1 MKHPFQSYRQ
11 LFPVLSSHIHVGSC
25 SQGAVSRP
33 VSAAIEEYHRSLLQH
48 GHNGDLSMAR
58 LEEARGHFAKL
69 IGAEPDEIAVLS
81 SASEA
86 IAGVATA
93 LPYVPGKEGIVYAD
107 TDFPTVGHIWQ
118 AQEMFRDHI
127 CCIPSIEGEVTIEQ
141 YEEHV
146 TEKTALVMVSQVN
159 YTNGFQQDLKSIA
172 DIAHRNQA
180 LLFVDAYQSAGII
193 PVDVKAMGVDILVAG
208 ARKYMLGI
216 PGVAFLYVS
225 KDRIDRFKP
234 RLTGWLGQEPAS
246 RFDIAHPVPAAGA
259 RRFETGLPSFISI
272 FAANAALK
280 LLLEIGVTS
289 IQAYMSEL
297 LDFSVEYGRRK
308 GLHIRVPYRGGT
320 LPSLLAV
327 EVADVSAMERNL
339 RSQNMIVSARKD
351 VIRVAPHFYN
361 TAEEVRR
368 VIDELAG
375 RC

>member
-11 LFPVLSSHIHVGSC
+11 LFPVLSSHIHVGNC
-25 SQGAVSRP
+25 SQGAISRP
-33 VSAAIEEYHRSLLQH
+33 VSAAIEEYHRSLLQY

-93 LPYVPGKEGIVYAD
+93 LPFIPGKEGIVYAD

-127 CCIPSIEGEVTIEQ
+127 CCIPSTEGEVTIEQ

-146 TEKTALVMVSQVN
+146 TENTALIMVSHVN
-159 YTNGFQQDLKSIA
+159 YTNGFQQDLQSIA
-172 DIAHRNQA
+172 NIAHRNQA

-193 PVDVKAMGVDILVAG
+193 PIDVKAMEIDILVAG
-208 ARKYMLGI
+208 ARKYLLGI
-216 PGVAFLYVS
+216 PGVAFLYIS
-225 KDRIDRFKP
+225 KERIDRFKP
-234 RLTGWLGQEPAS
+234 RLTGWLGQESAS
-246 RFDIAHPVPAAGA
+246 RFDIAHPVPAVGA

-280 LLLEIGVTS
+280 LLLEIGVTN
-289 IQAYMSEL
+289 IQTYMNEL
-297 LDFSVEYGRRK
+297 LDFSVKYGRSR
-308 GLHIRVPYRGGT
+308 GLHIRIPEGGDV

-327 EVADVSAMERNL
+327 KVADVPAAEKRLQSR
-339 RSQNMIVSARKD
+339 NMIVSARKD

-375 RC
+375 SC

>member
-11 LFPVLSSHIHVGSC
+11 LFPVLSSHIHLGSC
-25 SQGAVSRP
+25 SQGAISRP

-58 LEEARGHFAKL
+58 VEEARGHFAKL

-93 LPYVPGKEGIVYAD
+93 LPYVSGKEGIVYAD

-118 AQEMFRDHI
+118 AQDQFREHI
-127 CCIPSIEGEVTIEQ
+127 RCIPSMHGEVTLQQ
-141 YEEHV
+141 YEEHI
-146 TEKTALVMVSQVN
+146 TENTALVMVSHVN
-159 YTNGFQQDLKSIA
+159 YTNGFQQDLKSMA
-172 DIAHRNQA
+172 DVAHRNQA

-193 PVDVKAMGVDILVAG
+193 PMDVKAMGVDILVAG

-225 KDRIDRFKP
+225 NDWIDRFKP
-234 RLTGWLGQEPAS
+234 KLTGWLGQEAAS
-246 RFDIAHPVPAAGA
+246 RFDIARPVPAAGA

-280 LLLEIGVTS
+280 LLLEIGVTD

-297 LDFSVEYGRRK
+297 LEFSMEYGRRK
-308 GLHIRVPYRGGT
+308 GLSIR
-320 LPSLLAV
+320 LPSGEGALPGFIAV
-327 EVADVSAMERNL
+327 EVADASAVESRL
-339 RSQNMIVSARKD
+339 RSQNIIVSARKD
-351 VIRVAPHFYN
+351 VIRLAPHFYN
-361 TAEEVRR
+361 TAGEIRR
-368 VIDELAG
+368 VMDEVATI
-375 RC
+375 

>member
-11 LFPVLSSHIHVGSC
+11 LFPVLSSHLHVGSC
-25 SQGAVSRP
+25 SQGAISRP

-93 LPYVPGKEGIVYAD
+93 LSYVPGKEGIVYAD

-127 CCIPSIEGEVTIEQ
+127 CCIPSTEGEVTLEQ

-146 TEKTALVMVSQVN
+146 TENTALIMVSHVN

-172 DIAHRNQA
+172 HIAHRNQA
-180 LLFVDAYQSAGII
+180 LLFVDAYQSAGMI
-193 PVDVKAMGVDILVAG
+193 PIDVKAMGIDMLVAG

-216 PGVAFLYVS
+216 PGVAFLYIS
-225 KDRIDRFKP
+225 KERIERFKP
-234 RLTGWLGQEPAS
+234 RLTGWLGQEFAS

-280 LLLEIGVTS
+280 LLLEIGVTN
-289 IQAYMSEL
+289 IQTYMNEL
-297 LDFSVEYGRRK
+297 LDFSIEYGRSK
-308 GLHIRVPYRGGT
+308 GLHIRIPDEGGT

-327 EVADVSAMERNL
+327 EVADVSAVERRL
-339 RSQNMIVSARKD
+339 RSRNMIVSARKD

-368 VIDELAG
+368 VLDELG
-375 RC
+375 GSC

>member
-25 SQGAVSRP
+25 SQGAISRP

-48 GHNGDLSMAR
+48 GHNGALSMAR

-69 IGAEPDEIAVLS
+69 IGAEPNEIAVLS

-118 AQEMFRDHI
+118 AQELFRDHI
-127 CCIPSIEGEVTIEQ
+127 CCIPSTEGEVTLKQ
-141 YEEHV
+141 YEEHIK
-146 TEKTALVMVSQVN
+146 ENTALIMVSHVN

-172 DIAHRNQA
+172 NIAHRNQA
-180 LLFVDAYQSAGII
+180 LLFVDAYQSTGMI
-193 PVDVKAMGVDILVAG
+193 PVDVKAMDIDILVAG

-216 PGVAFLYVS
+216 PGVAFLYIS
-225 KDRIDRFKP
+225 KDQIDRFKP
-234 RLTGWLGQEPAS
+234 RLTGWLGQEPSS
-246 RFDIAHPVPAAGA
+246 RFDIAHPAPAAGA

-280 LLLEIGVTS
+280 LLLEIGVTD
-289 IQAYMSEL
+289 IQSYMYEL
-297 LDFSVEYGRRK
+297 MDFSFEYGRSK
-308 GLHIRVPYRGGT
+308 GLHIRIPDGGGT

-327 EVADVSAMERNL
+327 EVADVLAVERHL
-339 RSQNMIVSARKD
+339 RSRNMIVSARKD

-375 RC
+375 SC

>member
-25 SQGAVSRP
+25 SQGAISRP

-48 GHNGDLSMAR
+48 GLNGDLSMAR

-69 IGAEPDEIAVLS
+69 IGAEPDEIAVMS

-127 CCIPSIEGEVTIEQ
+127 CCIPSTEGEVTIEQ

-146 TEKTALVMVSQVN
+146 TENTALIMVSHVN

-172 DIAHRNQA
+172 HIAHRNQA
-180 LLFVDAYQSAGII
+180 LLFVDAYQSAGMI
-193 PVDVKAMGVDILVAG
+193 PVDVKAMGIDILVAG

-216 PGVAFLYVS
+216 PGVAFLYIS
-225 KDRIDRFKP
+225 KDRVERFKP

-246 RFDIAHPVPAAGA
+246 RFDIAHPVPAAGT

-280 LLLEIGVTS
+280 LLLEIGVMN
-289 IQAYMSEL
+289 IQTYMNEL
-297 LDFSVEYGRRK
+297 LDFSVEYGRSK
-308 GLHIRVPYRGGT
+308 GLHIRIPDRGGT

-327 EVADVSAMERNL
+327 EVADVSAVERRL
-339 RSQNMIVSARKD
+339 RSRNMIVSAS
-351 VIRVAPHFYN
+351 P
-361 TAEEVRR
+361 
-368 VIDELAG
+368 
-375 RC
+375 

>member
-11 LFPVLSSHIHVGSC
+11 LFPVLSSHIHLGSC
-25 SQGAVSRP
+25 SQGAISRP

-58 LEEARGHFAKL
+58 VEEARGHFAKL

-86 IAGVATA
+86 IARVATA
-93 LPYVPGKEGIVYAD
+93 LPYVSGKEGIVYAD

-118 AQEMFRDHI
+118 AQDQFREHI
-127 CCIPSIEGEVTIEQ
+127 RCIPSMHGEVTLQQ
-141 YEEHV
+141 YEKHI
-146 TEKTALVMVSQVN
+146 TENTALVMVSHVN
-159 YTNGFQQDLKSIA
+159 YTNGFQQDLKSMA
-172 DIAHRNQA
+172 DVAHRNQA

-193 PVDVKAMGVDILVAG
+193 PMDVKAMGVDILVAG

-225 KDRIDRFKP
+225 NDWIDRFKP
-234 RLTGWLGQEPAS
+234 KLTGWLGQEAAS
-246 RFDIAHPVPAAGA
+246 RFDITRSVLAAGA

-280 LLLEIGVTS
+280 LLLEIGVTD

-297 LDFSVEYGRRK
+297 LEFSMEYGRRK
-308 GLHIRVPYRGGT
+308 GLSIR
-320 LPSLLAV
+320 LPSGEGALPGLIAV
-327 EVADVSAMERNL
+327 EVADASAVERRL
-339 RSQNMIVSARKD
+339 RRQNIIVSARKD

-361 TAEEVRR
+361 TAEEIRR
-368 VIDELAG
+368 VMDEVAAI
-375 RC
+375 

>member
-25 SQGAVSRP
+25 SQGAISRP
-33 VSAAIEEYHRSLLQH
+33 VSAAIEEYHRSLLQY

-93 LPYVPGKEGIVYAD
+93 LPYIPGKEGIVYAD

-118 AQEMFRDHI
+118 AQGMFRDHI
-127 CCIPSIEGEVTIEQ
+127 CCIPSTEGEVTVEQ
-141 YEEHV
+141 YKEHV
-146 TEKTALVMVSQVN
+146 TENTTLIMVSHVN

-172 DIAHRNQA
+172 NIAHRNQA

-193 PVDVKAMGVDILVAG
+193 PIDVKAMEIDILVAG
-208 ARKYMLGI
+208 ARKYLLGI
-216 PGVAFLYVS
+216 PGVAFLYIS

-234 RLTGWLGQEPAS
+234 RLTGWLGQESAS
-246 RFDIAHPVPAAGA
+246 RFDIAHPVPAVGA

-280 LLLEIGVTS
+280 LLLEIGVTN
-289 IQAYMSEL
+289 IQSYMNEL
-297 LDFSVEYGRRK
+297 LDFSVEYGRSR
-308 GLHIRVPYRGGT
+308 GLHIRIPDGGDT

-327 EVADVSAMERNL
+327 KVADVSAVEKRL
-339 RSQNMIVSARKD
+339 RSRNMIVSARKD

-368 VIDELAG
+368 VIDELAMS
-375 RC
+375 C

>member
-25 SQGAVSRP
+25 SQGAISRP

-107 TDFPTVGHIWQ
+107 YDFPTVGHIWQ

-127 CCIPSIEGEVTIEQ
+127 CCIPSTEGEVTLEQ

-146 TEKTALVMVSQVN
+146 TENTALIMVSHVN

-172 DIAHRNQA
+172 HIAHRNQA
-180 LLFVDAYQSAGII
+180 LLFVDAYQSAGMI
-193 PVDVKAMGVDILVAG
+193 PIDVEAMGIDMLVAG

-216 PGVAFLYVS
+216 PGVAFLYIS
-225 KDRIDRFKP
+225 KERIERFKP
-234 RLTGWLGQEPAS
+234 RLTGWLGQESAS

-280 LLLEIGVTS
+280 LLLEIGVTN
-289 IQAYMSEL
+289 IQTYMNEL
-297 LDFSVEYGRRK
+297 LDFSIEYGRSK
-308 GLHIRVPYRGGT
+308 GLHIRIPDEGGT

-327 EVADVSAMERNL
+327 EVADVSAVERRL
-339 RSQNMIVSARKD
+339 RSRNMIVSARKD

-368 VIDELAG
+368 VLDELG
-375 RC
+375 GSC

>member
-25 SQGAVSRP
+25 SQGAISRP

-93 LPYVPGKEGIVYAD
+93 LSYVPGKEGIVYAD

-127 CCIPSIEGEVTIEQ
+127 CCIPSTEGEVTLEQ

-146 TEKTALVMVSQVN
+146 TENTALIMVSHVN

-172 DIAHRNQA
+172 HIAHRNQA
-180 LLFVDAYQSAGII
+180 LLFVDAYQSAGMI
-193 PVDVKAMGVDILVAG
+193 PIDVKAMGIDMLVAG

-216 PGVAFLYVS
+216 PGVAFLYIS
-225 KDRIDRFKP
+225 KERIERFKP
-234 RLTGWLGQEPAS
+234 RLTGWLGQESAS

-280 LLLEIGVTS
+280 LLLEIGVTN
-289 IQAYMSEL
+289 IQTYMNEL
-297 LDFSVEYGRRK
+297 LDFSIEYGRSK
-308 GLHIRVPYRGGT
+308 GLHIRIPDGGDT
-320 LPSLLAV
+320 LPSLLAI
-327 EVADVSAMERNL
+327 EVADVSAVERHL
-339 RSQNMIVSARKD
+339 RSRNMIVSARKD

-368 VIDELAG
+368 VLDELG
-375 RC
+375 GSC

>member
-11 LFPVLSSHIHVGSC
+11 LFPVLSSHIHLGSC
-25 SQGAVSRP
+25 SQGAISRP

-58 LEEARGHFAKL
+58 VEEARGHFAKL

-93 LPYVPGKEGIVYAD
+93 LPYVSGKEGIVYAD

-118 AQEMFRDHI
+118 AQDQFREHI
-127 CCIPSIEGEVTIEQ
+127 RCIPSMHGEVTLQQ
-141 YEEHV
+141 YEKHI
-146 TEKTALVMVSQVN
+146 TENTALVMVSHVN
-159 YTNGFQQDLKSIA
+159 YTNGFQQDLKSMA
-172 DIAHRNQA
+172 DVAHRNQA

-193 PVDVKAMGVDILVAG
+193 PMDVKAMGVDILVAG

-225 KDRIDRFKP
+225 NDWIDRFKP
-234 RLTGWLGQEPAS
+234 KLTGWLGQEAAS
-246 RFDIAHPVPAAGA
+246 RFDITRSVLAAGA

-280 LLLEIGVTS
+280 LLLEIGVTD

-297 LDFSVEYGRRK
+297 LEFSMEYGRRK
-308 GLHIRVPYRGGT
+308 GLSIR
-320 LPSLLAV
+320 LPSGEGALPGLIAV
-327 EVADVSAMERNL
+327 EVADASAVERRL
-339 RSQNMIVSARKD
+339 RRQNIIVSARKD

-361 TAEEVRR
+361 TAEEIRR
-368 VIDELAG
+368 VMDEVAAI
-375 RC
+375 

>member
-25 SQGAVSRP
+25 SQGAISRP

-93 LPYVPGKEGIVYAD
+93 LPYVPEKEGIVYAD

-127 CCIPSIEGEVTIEQ
+127 CCIPSTEGKVTLEQ

-146 TEKTALVMVSQVN
+146 TEKTALIMASHVN

-172 DIAHRNQA
+172 HIAHRNQA
-180 LLFVDAYQSAGII
+180 LLFVDAYQSAGMI
-193 PVDVKAMGVDILVAG
+193 PIDVKAMGIDMLVAG

-216 PGVAFLYVS
+216 PGVAFLYIS
-225 KDRIDRFKP
+225 KERIERFKP
-234 RLTGWLGQEPAS
+234 RLTGWLGQESAS

-280 LLLEIGVTS
+280 LLLEIGVTN
-289 IQAYMSEL
+289 IQTYMNEL
-297 LDFSVEYGRRK
+297 LDFSIEYGRSK
-308 GLHIRVPYRGGT
+308 ELHIRIPDEGGT

-327 EVADVSAMERNL
+327 EVADVSAVERRL
-339 RSQNMIVSARKD
+339 RSRNMIVSARKD

-368 VIDELAG
+368 VLDELG
-375 RC
+375 GSC

>member
-25 SQGAVSRP
+25 SQGAISRP

-127 CCIPSIEGEVTIEQ
+127 CCIPSTEGEVTLEQ

-146 TEKTALVMVSQVN
+146 TENTALIMVSHVN

-172 DIAHRNQA
+172 HIAHRNQA
-180 LLFVDAYQSAGII
+180 LLFVDAYQSAGMITI
-193 PVDVKAMGVDILVAG
+193 DVEAMGIDMLVAG

-216 PGVAFLYVS
+216 PGVAFLYIS
-225 KDRIDRFKP
+225 KERIERFKP
-234 RLTGWLGQEPAS
+234 RLTGWLGQESAS

-280 LLLEIGVTS
+280 LLLEIGVTN
-289 IQAYMSEL
+289 IQTYMNEL
-297 LDFSVEYGRRK
+297 LDFSIEYGRSK
-308 GLHIRVPYRGGT
+308 GLHIRIPDGGGT

-327 EVADVSAMERNL
+327 EVADVSAVERRL
-339 RSQNMIVSARKD
+339 RSRNMIVSARKD

-368 VIDELAG
+368 VLDELG
-375 RC
+375 GSC

>member
-11 LFPVLSSHIHVGSC
+11 LFPVLSSHIHVGNC
-25 SQGAVSRP
+25 SQGAISRP
-33 VSAAIEEYHRSLLQH
+33 VSAAIEEYHRSLLQY

-69 IGAEPDEIAVLS
+69 IGAEPNEIAVLS

-93 LPYVPGKEGIVYAD
+93 LPYIPGKERIVYAD

-127 CCIPSIEGEVTIEQ
+127 CCLPSTEGEVTIEQ
-141 YEEHV
+141 YEEQV
-146 TEKTALVMVSQVN
+146 TENTALIMVSHVN
-159 YTNGFQQDLKSIA
+159 YANGFQQDLQSIA
-172 DIAHRNQA
+172 NIAHRNQA

-193 PVDVKAMGVDILVAG
+193 PVDVKAMGIDILVAG
-208 ARKYMLGI
+208 ARKYLLGI
-216 PGVAFLYVS
+216 PGVAFLYIS
-225 KDRIDRFKP
+225 KDQIDRFKP
-234 RLTGWLGQEPAS
+234 RLTGWFGQESAS
-246 RFDIAHPVPAAGA
+246 RFDIAHPVPAVGA

-280 LLLEIGVTS
+280 LLLEIGVTN
-289 IQAYMSEL
+289 IQTYMNEL
-297 LDFSVEYGRRK
+297 LDFSVEYGRSR
-308 GLHIRVPYRGGT
+308 GLHIRIPEGGDV

-327 EVADVSAMERNL
+327 KVADVSAVEKRL
-339 RSQNMIVSARKD
+339 RSRNMIVSARKD

-375 RC
+375 SR

>member
-1 MKHPFQSYRQ
+1 MKHPFQSCRQ
-11 LFPVLSSHIHVGSC
+11 LFPVLSSHIHLGSC
-25 SQGAVSRP
+25 SQGAISRP

-48 GHNGDLSMAR
+48 GHNGNLSMAR

-93 LPYVPGKEGIVYAD
+93 LPYVSGKEGIVYAD

-118 AQEMFRDHI
+118 AQDRFRDHI
-127 CCIPSIEGEVTIEQ
+127 RCIPSIHGEVTLQQ
-141 YEEHV
+141 YEEHI
-146 TEKTALVMVSQVN
+146 TENTALVMVSHVN

-172 DIAHRNQA
+172 NVAHRNQA

-193 PVDVKAMGVDILVAG
+193 PIDVKAMGVDILVAG

-225 KDRIDRFKP
+225 NDWIDRFKP
-234 RLTGWLGQEPAS
+234 RLTGWLGQESAS
-246 RFDIAHPVPAAGA
+246 RFDIARPVPAAGA

-280 LLLEIGVTS
+280 LLLEIGVTD

-297 LDFSVEYGRRK
+297 LGFSLEYGRRK
-308 GLHIRVPYRGGT
+308 GLSIRLSSGEGA
-320 LPSLLAV
+320 LLGFIAV
-327 EVADVSAMERNL
+327 EVADASAVESRL
-339 RSQNMIVSARKD
+339 RSQNIIVSARKD
-351 VIRVAPHFYN
+351 VIRLAPHFYN

-368 VIDELAG
+368 VMDEVAVI
-375 RC
+375 

>member
-25 SQGAVSRP
+25 SQGAISRP

-127 CCIPSIEGEVTIEQ
+127 CCIPSTEGEVTLEQ

-146 TEKTALVMVSQVN
+146 TENTALIMVSHVN

-172 DIAHRNQA
+172 HIAHRNQA
-180 LLFVDAYQSAGII
+180 LLFVDAYQSAGMI
-193 PVDVKAMGVDILVAG
+193 PIDVKAMGIDMLVAG

-216 PGVAFLYVS
+216 PGVAFLYIS
-225 KDRIDRFKP
+225 KERIERFKP
-234 RLTGWLGQEPAS
+234 RLTGWLGQESAS

-280 LLLEIGVTS
+280 LLLEIGVTN
-289 IQAYMSEL
+289 IQTYMNEL
-297 LDFSVEYGRRK
+297 LDFSIEYGRSK
-308 GLHIRVPYRGGT
+308 GLHIRIPDGGGT
-320 LPSLLAV
+320 IPSLLAV
-327 EVADVSAMERNL
+327 EVADVSAVERRL
-339 RSQNMIVSARKD
+339 RSRNTIVSARKD

-368 VIDELAG
+368 VLDELG
-375 RC
+375 GSC

>member
-25 SQGAVSRP
+25 SQGAISRP

-93 LPYVPGKEGIVYAD
+93 LPYVPEKEGIVYAD

-127 CCIPSIEGEVTIEQ
+127 CCIPSTEGEVTLEQ

-146 TEKTALVMVSQVN
+146 TENTALIMVSHVN

-172 DIAHRNQA
+172 HIAHRNHA
-180 LLFVDAYQSAGII
+180 LLFVDAYQSAGMI
-193 PVDVKAMGVDILVAG
+193 PIDVKTMGIDMLVAG

-216 PGVAFLYVS
+216 PGVAFLYIS
-225 KDRIDRFKP
+225 KERIERFKP
-234 RLTGWLGQEPAS
+234 RLTGWLGQESAS

-280 LLLEIGVTS
+280 LLLEIGVTN
-289 IQAYMSEL
+289 IQTYMNEL
-297 LDFSVEYGRRK
+297 LDFSVEYGRSK
-308 GLHIRVPYRGGT
+308 GLHIRIPDEGGT

-327 EVADVSAMERNL
+327 EVADVSAVERRL
-339 RSQNMIVSARKD
+339 RSRNMIVSARKD

-368 VIDELAG
+368 VLDELG
-375 RC
+375 GSC

>member
-11 LFPVLSSHIHVGSC
+11 LFPVLSSHIHLGSC
-25 SQGAVSRP
+25 SQGAISRP

-69 IGAEPDEIAVLS
+69 IGAQPDEIAVLS

-93 LPYVPGKEGIVYAD
+93 LPYVSGKEGIVYAD
-107 TDFPTVGHIWQ
+107 SDFPTVGHIWQ
-118 AQEMFRDHI
+118 AQDRFREHI
-127 CCIPSIEGEVTIEQ
+127 RCIPSTHGKVTLQQ
-141 YEEHV
+141 YKEHI
-146 TEKTALVMVSQVN
+146 TENTALVMVSHVN
-159 YTNGFQQDLKSIA
+159 YINGFQQDLKSMA
-172 DIAHRNQA
+172 NVAHQNQA

-193 PVDVKAMGVDILVAG
+193 PMDVKAMDVDILVAG

-225 KDRIDRFKP
+225 NDWIDRFKP
-234 RLTGWLGQEPAS
+234 RLTGWLGQEAAS
-246 RFDIAHPVPAAGA
+246 RFDIAHPVLAAGA

-280 LLLEIGVTS
+280 LLLEIGVTD

-297 LDFSVEYGRRK
+297 LEFSMEYGRRK
-308 GLHIRVPYRGGT
+308 GLSIR
-320 LPSLLAV
+320 LPSGEGALPGFVAV
-327 EVADVSAMERNL
+327 EVADAPAIESRL
-339 RSQNMIVSARKD
+339 RSQNIIVSARKD
-351 VIRVAPHFYN
+351 VVRVAPHFYN
-361 TAEEVRR
+361 TAGEIRR
-368 VIDELAG
+368 TMDELAAI
-375 RC
+375 

>member
-25 SQGAVSRP
+25 SQGAVSRQ
-33 VSAAIEEYHRSLLQH
+33 VSAAIEEYHRSLLQY
-48 GHNGDLSMAR
+48 GNNGELSMAR
-58 LEEARGHFAKL
+58 LEEARAHFAKL

-118 AQEMFRDHI
+118 AQELFRDHI
-127 CCIPSIEGEVTIEQ
+127 RCIPSIEGEVTIEQ
-141 YEEHV
+141 YKEHI
-146 TEKTALVMVSQVN
+146 TEKTALVIASHVN

-172 DIAHRNQA
+172 AIAHQNQA
-180 LLFVDAYQSAGII
+180 LLFVDAYQSAGVI
-193 PVDVKAMGVDILVAG
+193 PVDVKAMGIDILVTG

-234 RLTGWLGQEPAS
+234 RLTGWLGQELAS
-246 RFDIAHPVPAAGA
+246 RFDIAHPVPAVGT
-259 RRFETGLPSFISI
+259 RRFESGLPSFISI

-280 LLLEIGVTS
+280 LLLEIGVTN

-297 LDFSVEYGRRK
+297 LEFSVAYGSRK
-308 GLHIRVPYRGGT
+308 GLNIRIPYRGGT

-327 EVADVSAMERNL
+327 EVADVTAVEMRL

-361 TAEEVRR
+361 TAEEIRR
-368 VIDELAG
+368 VMDELA
-375 RC
+375 RIC

>member
-25 SQGAVSRP
+25 SQGAISRP

-93 LPYVPGKEGIVYAD
+93 LPYVPGKEEIVYAD

-127 CCIPSIEGEVTIEQ
+127 CCIPSTEGEVTLEQ

-146 TEKTALVMVSQVN
+146 TENTALIMVSHVN

-172 DIAHRNQA
+172 HIAHRNQA
-180 LLFVDAYQSAGII
+180 LLFIDAYQSAGMI
-193 PVDVKAMGVDILVAG
+193 PIDVKAMGIDMLVAG

-216 PGVAFLYVS
+216 PGVAFLYIS
-225 KDRIDRFKP
+225 KERIERFKP
-234 RLTGWLGQEPAS
+234 RLTGWLGQESAS

-280 LLLEIGVTS
+280 LLLEIGVTN
-289 IQAYMSEL
+289 IQTYMNEL
-297 LDFSVEYGRRK
+297 LDFSIEYGRSK
-308 GLHIRVPYRGGT
+308 GLHIRIPDEGGT

-327 EVADVSAMERNL
+327 EVADVSAVERRL
-339 RSQNMIVSARKD
+339 RSRNMIVSARKD

-368 VIDELAG
+368 VLDELG
-375 RC
+375 ESC

>member
-25 SQGAVSRP
+25 SQGAISRP

-69 IGAEPDEIAVLS
+69 IGAEPNEIAVLS

-93 LPYVPGKEGIVYAD
+93 LPYIPGKERIVYAD

-127 CCIPSIEGEVTIEQ
+127 CCLPSTEGEVTIEQ

-146 TEKTALVMVSQVN
+146 TENTALIMVSHVN
-159 YTNGFQQDLKSIA
+159 YANGFQQDLQSIA
-172 DIAHRNQA
+172 NIAHRNQA

-193 PVDVKAMGVDILVAG
+193 PVDVKAMGIDILVAG
-208 ARKYMLGI
+208 ARKYLLGI
-216 PGVAFLYVS
+216 PGVAFLYIS

-234 RLTGWLGQEPAS
+234 RLTGWFGQECAS
-246 RFDIAHPVPAAGA
+246 RFDIAHPVPAVGA
-259 RRFETGLPSFISI
+259 RCFETGLPSFISI

-280 LLLEIGVTS
+280 LLLEIGVTN
-289 IQAYMSEL
+289 IQSYMNEL
-297 LDFSVEYGRRK
+297 LDFSVEYGRSR
-308 GLHIRVPYRGGT
+308 GLHIRIPEGGDV

-327 EVADVSAMERNL
+327 KVADVSAVEKRL
-339 RSQNMIVSARKD
+339 RSRNMIVSARKD

-375 RC
+375 SC